1 MVTIAQVGSDLP
13 TLWILTGRDGS
24 AGRRADGGI
33 DVELLESNALLGQA
47 VDIRRLG
54 SFVAEAGKISP
65 SHVVNEDQ
73 YDVWLCAHAG
83 EGAKK

>member
-54 SFVAEAGKISP
+54 SFVAEAGKVSP
-65 SHVVNEDQ
+65 SHVVDEDED
-73 YDVWLCAHAG
+73 DVGFFPEAG
-83 EGAKK
+83 NGEKK